1 LLLLFDAAI
10 SLLSEGVLHF
20 ATLSVFFLSFD
31 TTAQQRLDGF
41 SPNHPSPTNV
51 FAVLFVNDGTPMKI
65 SPPKFLGPKTSIYW
79 SENSNA
85 VIFERPLHRNEKEFL
100 EN

>member
-51 FAVLFVNDGTPMKI
+51 FAVLFVNDGTPMEI